1 MYINNSRE
9 RARAATIFRVCATT
23 GAHRPPYRPIVND
36 DGQKFIHDFGPSLG
50 PATLPIVWQHYM
62 MRALVPNISR
72 PLPNK
77 LRPFFL
83 FLSRPFLKATATT
96 QRGGNVYFQP
106 SSACKTEKKITMSHG
121 KESRQYDFRCGPN
134 GPSIFIYSCVYHENR
149 FEAEKKKENGRGGGG

>member
-1 MYINNSRE
+1 
-9 RARAATIFRVCATT
+9 
-23 GAHRPPYRPIVND
+23 
-36 DGQKFIHDFGPSLG
+36 
-50 PATLPIVWQHYM
+50 M

-149 FEAEKKKENGRGGGG
+149 FEAEKKKENGRGGGGSIFQQGNGRKPFRILLPHPHRGVVWQLQTNNKVCVASFVSINN

>member
-1 MYINNSRE
+1 
-9 RARAATIFRVCATT
+9 
-23 GAHRPPYRPIVND
+23 
-36 DGQKFIHDFGPSLG
+36 
-50 PATLPIVWQHYM
+50 M

-149 FEAEKKKENGRGGGG
+149 FEAEKKKENGRGGGVASFNKETGGNPLGFSCPTHIGVSYGNCRQTTKFVSPLSSP